1 MRPPAHQLDERKG
14 RSRAELL
21 LLFRIFPRNFQGTT
35 EERGRVEEKI
45 AEMGRVSRL
54 KIMERHKVPKR
65 GKKKR
70 QRCQGKM
77 FSCVLERRGKRG
89 LSVV

>member
-21 LLFRIFPRNFQGTT
+21 RLYRIFPRNFQGTT
-35 EERGRVEEKI
+35 EERRRIEEKI

-54 KIMERHKVPKR
+54 KIKERHKAPKR
-65 GKKKR
+65 EKKNVRDDKGK
-70 QRCQGKM
+70 C
-77 FSCVLERRGKRG
+77 SLVY
-89 LSVV
+89 